1 MKSRF
6 FVLLHRFSL
15 CFKAISTAPVIMR
28 VSVIDCV
35 VVGVRDFHGFLFC
48 FRKISFLLA

>member
-15 CFKAISTAPVIMR
+15 CFKAISTAPVIMG

-35 VVGVRDFHGFLFC
+35 VVGVRDFDGFCSAFSKFLFC
-48 FRKISFLLA
+48 